1 MRLKILKVCTSRSW
15 GGMELNMALM
25 CEKLRARG
33 HEVVPVCHSDSPI
46 EKRLRA
52 NGFEPIQLD
61 LKSYFHPF
69 KIFKLARYIHK
80 LNVDLIHAD
89 YSRDLWT
96 IVPAMRLS
104 KKMPLILLKHI
115 GTQKPK
121 KDFLH
126 TWIYSH
132 VDYIIAISNV
142 IKKNII
148 ETHPVPAEKVG
159 VLYHG
164 VDFKRFRYS
173 EKTRQKVR
181 AEFGLQDD
189 EILIGI
195 IGRLQFSKGYP
206 EFLEMAKRI
215 MVDFPKS
222 RFMIVGEATR
232 GENKEAD
239 LIISQIEQ
247 MKQPEKIIVTGFRD
261 DIPELL
267 AAMDLFVF
275 PSYAE
280 AFGLVLIEAMSMH
293 LPVVSS
299 NCDGVL
305 DIVIH
310 NETGLLVPPKNSGA
324 LTDAVALLMSD
335 EKKRREMGAAG
346 FRRVSQKFNES
357 SMFDELETLYS
368 DLVHSVISEA
378 NY

>member
-1 MRLKILKVCTSRSW
+1 
-15 GGMELNMALM
+15 MALM